1 MRNDEAIRETPTE
14 ASRAGRTK
22 YIGSTPCRLCGGLVR
37 YTSSCQCVPCAVK
50 RATKANRDRRR
61 ALALAASKP

>member
-14 ASRAGRTK
+14 ASVAGRTK
-22 YIGSTPCRLCGGLVR
+22 YIGAVPCRVCGGFVR

-50 RATKANRDRRR
+50 RAVEASRERRR
-61 ALALAASKP
+61 RLSASKP